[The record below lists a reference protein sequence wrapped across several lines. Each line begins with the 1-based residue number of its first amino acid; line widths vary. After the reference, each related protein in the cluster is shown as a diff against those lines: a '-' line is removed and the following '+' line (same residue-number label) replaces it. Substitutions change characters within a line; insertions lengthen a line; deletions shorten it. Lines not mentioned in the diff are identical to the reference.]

1 MSLALL
7 AALRTCRTF
16 EAPSNLL
23 DPKVIPFEA
32 LLVLPVFR
40 GARTECQAMAAE
52 SERGWVPRPQR
63 SHQVRNIEYTDGQE
77 AGILGRREGSGQV
90 NGSRQV
96 G

>member
-1 MSLALL
+1 MSCVCFRQLASRTRMSLALL

-23 DPKVIPFEA
+23 DPKVTPFEA
-32 LLVLPVFR
+32 LLVLLVFR

-63 SHQVRNIEYTDGQE
+63 SHQVPDKKPAYLADVKVLAR
-77 AGILGRREGSGQV
+77 
-90 NGSRQV
+90 
-96 G
+96 